1 MFSLFANKKSALKP
15 VSLPNAVKLED
26 AVADVL
32 RGMQGV
38 AALPQGYFEKFTL
51 TSFNVTSPWGFG
63 CLGPVAQSPLHR
75 ITHAW
80 HSDVPLSIREK
91 LLENELHRQIIL
103 HVFQFQ
109 TPADL
114 RLGLKTM
121 GSHGYWRPMA
131 TAMQYVLDNNLWGAS
146 YSIETVGKELRCVY
160 YVPIRGDA

>member
-1 MFSLFANKKSALKP
+1 MFKLFANKEPVLKQ
-15 VSLPNAVKLED
+15 VSLPNAVRLED
-26 AVADVL
+26 KVANMLDVML
-32 RGMQGV
+32 GTV
-38 AALPQGYFEKFTL
+38 ALPRGYFEKFTL
-51 TSFNVTSPWGFG
+51 NSFDVTFPWEFG
-63 CLGPVAQSPLHR
+63 RLGSVSQSPLHR